1 VGKLNKALYGLLE
14 AARVWREDLK
24 EKLKT
29 LGYIPLESDTG
40 VFMHKSATGIS
51 AIDTHVDDGTGIC
64 STRRR
69 SQDSRQ
75 ASRNSIR

>member
-1 VGKLNKALYGLLE
+1 MATNKPGKVGKLNKALYGLLE

-40 VFMHKSATGIS
+40 VFMHKI
-51 AIDTHVDDGTGIC
+51 
-64 STRRR
+64 
-69 SQDSRQ
+69 
-75 ASRNSIR
+75 RNRHLSNRHTC